1 MALEKEWQIKMVE
14 KFWLEEELKV
24 DIAFPISSFKD
35 HCSQWSLLLR

>member
-24 DIAFPISSFKD
+24 DIDFPISSFKD